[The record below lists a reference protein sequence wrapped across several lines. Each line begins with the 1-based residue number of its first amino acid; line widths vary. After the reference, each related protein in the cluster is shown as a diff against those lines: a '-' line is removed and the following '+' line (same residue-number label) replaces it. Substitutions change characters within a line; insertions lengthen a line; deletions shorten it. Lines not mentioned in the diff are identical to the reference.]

1 MATTE
6 DYWADVALKR
16 LLAIEDGQTVTRQQ
30 VLKLYDEA
38 RDDIEREIKIIKYN
52 FQKRY
57 GIDNDTAEYYLSRAQ
72 REDNLN
78 SLVRALEAAPDAAA
92 RESIYR
98 YIQMDG
104 LSVRAYSARIERYR
118 AVQQSIG
125 ARMAKVAR
133 RADPIIRSMVETAYK
148 EAYYGNIADYARGM
162 NVGLSFAMLDDR
174 AIANAIETPWAG
186 GRFSERIWHDTEKVA
201 QRAQELVVKSLMSGE
216 SNTKTARKLQDVMMS
231 GKYEAT
237 RLIATETMHARAM
250 GDMAAYKD
258 LGLEKYR
265 YLATL
270 DYVTCD
276 ICGGLDNRVFDMD
289 EAKEGVNYPVMHPN
303 CRCTTTIDTR
313 LKERRARNP
322 ETDKNYIVNGS
333 MTYDEWVKS
342 LTPEQAKAF
351 EIAQKSRADRIE
363 DKLQW
368 EKYKKALGTKE
379 VPRKFA
385 DFQQLKYGEPERWK
399 ELKVI
404 YRGRLSEQRKK
415 EK

>member
-1 MATTE
+1 VTTE

-30 VLKLYDEA
+30 VLRLYDEA
-38 RDDIEREIKIIKYN
+38 RNDIEGEIRAIKRNYRA
-52 FQKRY
+52 RY
-57 GIDNDTAEYYLSRAQ
+57 GLDEQTAEAHLERAVKEGNFK
-72 REDNLN
+72 R
-78 SLVRALEAAPDAAA
+78 LVQAMQNAPDELT
-92 RESIYR
+92 RQHLLDYVR
-98 YIQMDG
+98 QDG
-104 LSVRAYSARIERYR
+104 LSVRAYGGRIERYR
-118 AVQQSIG
+118 DVQEAIRL
-125 ARMAKVAR
+125 RMAEVAQR
-133 RADPIIRSMVETAYK
+133 SVPLIRSMAEMAYK

-162 NVGLSFAMLDDR
+162 NIGLNFAMLDDR
-174 AIANAIETPWAG
+174 DIAAAIETPWAG
-186 GRFSERIWHDTEKVA
+186 ARFSERVWADVEKVA
-201 QRAQELVVKSLMSGE
+201 EKAQNLVARALISGE
-216 SNTKTARKLQDVMMS
+216 DIAKTSRKLQDVMLS

-237 RLIATETMHARAM
+237 RLVRTETMHARAM

-276 ICGGLDNRVFDMD
+276 ICGGLDNRIFDMD

-303 CRCTTTIDTR
+303 CRCTTTIDT
-313 LKERRARNP
+313 KMPNRRARNP
-322 ETDKNYIVNGS
+322 ETDKNYIVDGS
-333 MTYDEWVKS
+333 MTYDEWLKS
-342 LTPEQAKAF
+342 LTPEQQKAF

-368 EKYKKALGTKE
+368 EKYRKALGTKE
-379 VPRKFA
+379 VPRRFA
-385 DFQQLKYGEPERWK
+385 DFQQMKYGEPERWK

-404 YRGRLSEQRKK
+404 YRGRLNEQRKK